1 MKKLLIIISSAII
14 ISNFFLIKP
23 FARENIF
30 TSPLLILNNPALL
43 SKQQGLPIG
52 LEIIFNSFDSLKLN
66 NVTFCG
72 GLSYSFED
80 KSTAIGYE
88 NINQDINILSTGFSQ
103 SMLIS
108 SFGAGLK
115 VEISRNTL
123 LPNIDLSYSI
133 DINKSLSYNVIIK
146 NMLTLYKSKILYPEL
161 STYIHGNVKN
171 INFELGYRGIFY
183 DYNKFK
189 PLNSLEML
197 ISYEFFKNKNFYTA
211 LENCIYQ
218 NKENEIITEISLFF
232 GFNFK
237 TGNFK
242 NGISTGYQHEIN
254 RSKGKL
260 VNNILINPYYY
271 NHQRPP
277 KFKLSYSCS
286 QNVDNELTFNIENVD
301 KAERIKNWSIIITD
315 YENDKKLVK
324 SFSGG
329 NIPPKVIVW
338 NFKDSYETVYI
349 KNNLKAQL
357 LVLDIN
363 NKYSVSPII
372 LINPCYKN

>member
-171 INFELGYRGIFY
+171 INFELGYR
-183 DYNKFK
+183 
-189 PLNSLEML
+189 
-197 ISYEFFKNKNFYTA
+197 
-211 LENCIYQ
+211 C
-218 NKENEIITEISLFF
+218 
-232 GFNFK
+232 
-237 TGNFK
+237 
-242 NGISTGYQHEIN
+242 
-254 RSKGKL
+254 
-260 VNNILINPYYY
+260 
-271 NHQRPP
+271 
-277 KFKLSYSCS
+277 
-286 QNVDNELTFNIENVD
+286 
-301 KAERIKNWSIIITD
+301 
-315 YENDKKLVK
+315 
-324 SFSGG
+324 
-329 NIPPKVIVW
+329 
-338 NFKDSYETVYI
+338 
-349 KNNLKAQL
+349 
-357 LVLDIN
+357 
-363 NKYSVSPII
+363 
-372 LINPCYKN
+372 